1 MANEL
6 EKQPQNGPKV
16 NRPASGTYG
25 EKADLD
31 RLKQQLPPMNPQ
43 QEGGGPAGPA
53 VSPPTV
59 GLPGQPGRPPGGP
72 PGVPGGIMAPT
83 SLPNVPLG
91 TPLQQGGAPAGQ
103 SQNAQEARIG
113 LLQQLANSQDVSEE
127 TRDWAKAV
135 LALLTSG

>member
-1 MANEL
+1 MATEL
-6 EKQPQNGPKV
+6 EKQPTADTRV
-16 NRPASGTYG
+16 NKPGSGTYG
-25 EKADLD
+25 EKADLA
-31 RLKQQLPPMNPQ
+31 RLKQQLPPMKPQ

-53 VSPPTV
+53 VNPPTV
-59 GLPGQPGRPPGGP
+59 GLPGQPGRPSGGP
-72 PGVPGGIMAPT
+72 AGVPAGILAPT

-91 TPLQQGGAPAGQ
+91 TPLQQGGAPGGQ

-135 LALLTSG
+135 LALLTSE